1 MYCNGEAKN
10 KWLHQLWLM
19 SFLQEPPPTKSI
31 KIWNRLFVLF
41 RTECFLEITLAY
53 PKKLLTRKN
62 QSQNFF
68 FSKAKALLKG
78 PLVWPTL
85 HPYIKARLFLRRHP
99 IRCCGTVNACA
110 EPGCRR
116 ADNHSDRIDPS
127 CAHACIDSNYP
138 AFSFHFFET
147 ALVI

>member
-1 MYCNGEAKN
+1 MYCNSEAK
-10 KWLHQLWLM
+10 KMASSVLADVIFTRTPSHQIHQDL
-19 SFLQEPPPTKSI
+19 EPFIPCISHRMFFGNDFSLSKEVTH
-31 KIWNRLFVLF
+31 
-41 RTECFLEITLAY
+41 TEK
-53 PKKLLTRKN
+53 PKPKL
-62 QSQNFF
+62 FF

-138 AFSFHFFET
+138 AFSPFIS
-147 ALVI
+147 LKPRW